1 MPDLC
6 IRVCVDQEVK
16 KKKTAKKMPKN
27 NKDHKGHRPIEKK
40 KTSMRPRTF

>member
-1 MPDLC
+1 MSDLC
-6 IRVCVDQEVK
+6 IRVCVDQEV

-40 KTSMRPRTF
+40 TSMRPRTF